1 MNRRICLLAV
11 AAAFSALI
19 GCSDN
24 KKPTAVQ
31 TGYIS
36 GTVTIDGVGV
46 PGVTITVYNLVEG
59 GGTAKME
66 NPLNE
71 AGSAADGDFYI
82 TVLPGTYRIEFDY
95 RQEYDALHTARY
107 PLNVVPESGIT
118 VNVDLK
124 DPIPANLIVA
134 DRNAAVVLTWE
145 HAYAAQGYNIYRSP
159 ASEDNYQLIDSYG
172 YGFGT
177 LTYFDRPPEV
187 AVYDYRVT
195 GVSSDGESDPS
206 NIAQV
211 SFTATIDPPANL
223 TSVDRA
229 VDVYLQWQRNP
240 NATGYKVYRRSG
252 SGSWNEIATRSAN
265 DYADIPQSYAVYDY
279 YVVAISDY
287 GTESQPSNI
296 ASVDFDG
303 LCDPPSN
310 LTLVDR
316 GSVVYLTWTDQAG
329 GICYK
334 IYRSLQPDD
343 DYARIDTSL
352 ERSYSDRPPA
362 YNTFYYRVSTVGL
375 NGLES
380 TPSNA
385 VSVHYDGRLE
395 PPAGVSGHD
404 MGLYVYLS
412 WDLVPWA
419 GAYIIYRS
427 DDGGET
433 YHQVGRASSTS
444 PHFMD
449 TPPTPGQYY
458 YRVSTET
465 IEGVEG
471 SLSFPVS
478 IQFSANLLP
487 PSMIVAT
494 DYGLYVSMRWENV
507 SGATGYSVFRAP
519 SPNGDYI
526 EVEDSVY
533 SVEFTDSP
541 PSAGHYYYRVQA
553 FDNQNHR
560 SQMSDY
566 AYVYYSD
573 MPRPPSI
580 YSVSDDIYR
589 TVVYYYPMAYIDS
602 VIIYRSNSIDGDFLP
617 RDTIPGEYNYYYD
630 YPPTAGHY
638 FYKLRGFAENRLS
651 DFSDY
656 GHVYFTGRLDAPQ
669 NLTGYDA
676 GNYVRLAWS
685 LVNGASS
692 YDVYRGNTPDDLI
705 LVVTVYT
712 DTATD
717 TPDQAGTYYYAVVA
731 RTVGGLESPMTS
743 PIAVDFTP

>member
-1 MNRRICLLAV
+1 
-11 AAAFSALI
+11 
-19 GCSDN
+19 
-24 KKPTAVQ
+24 
-31 TGYIS
+31 
-36 GTVTIDGVGV
+36 
-46 PGVTITVYNLVEG
+46 
-59 GGTAKME
+59 
-66 NPLNE
+66 
-71 AGSAADGDFYI
+71 
-82 TVLPGTYRIEFDY
+82 
-95 RQEYDALHTARY
+95 
-107 PLNVVPESGIT
+107 
-118 VNVDLK
+118 
-124 DPIPANLIVA
+124 
-134 DRNAAVVLTWE
+134 
-145 HAYAAQGYNIYRSP
+145 
-159 ASEDNYQLIDSYG
+159 
-172 YGFGT
+172 
-177 LTYFDRPPEV
+177 
-187 AVYDYRVT
+187 
-195 GVSSDGESDPS
+195 
-206 NIAQV
+206 
-211 SFTATIDPPANL
+211 
-223 TSVDRA
+223 
-229 VDVYLQWQRNP
+229 
-240 NATGYKVYRRSG
+240 
-252 SGSWNEIATRSAN
+252 
-265 DYADIPQSYAVYDY
+265 
-279 YVVAISDY
+279 
-287 GTESQPSNI
+287 
-296 ASVDFDG
+296 
-303 LCDPPSN
+303 
-310 LTLVDR
+310 
-316 GSVVYLTWTDQAG
+316 
-329 GICYK
+329 
-334 IYRSLQPDD
+334 
-343 DYARIDTSL
+343 
-352 ERSYSDRPPA
+352 
-362 YNTFYYRVSTVGL
+362 
-375 NGLES
+375 
-380 TPSNA
+380 
-385 VSVHYDGRLE
+385 
-395 PPAGVSGHD
+395 
-404 MGLYVYLS
+404 
-412 WDLVPWA
+412 
-419 GAYIIYRS
+419 
-427 DDGGET
+427 
-433 YHQVGRASSTS
+433 
-444 PHFMD
+444 MD